1 MIEQLAP
8 ARSHSRRHHLHASC
22 CALPCRTTS
31 TGHVRTLQSAP
42 RPLTKQCSLFGPS
55 GKMFRV
61 NYWASASTQNLATP
75 SFDINSPQ
83 LNLLRGDSMSLKG
96 HRLLVKMCSGV
107 IQHIE
112 SVKGPIRDKGKPQV
126 RSIKSRGT
134 GRYGG
139 SQKKGVVQR
148 SLNKLTAEAGFESS
162 RAAALVPP
170 TPAWAPGELTPTFLR
185 IRH

>member
-1 MIEQLAP
+1 MSP
-8 ARSHSRRHHLHASC
+8 YLHC
-22 CALPCRTTS
+22 CIRVAQRTTLGWSSHRTTCACTFPQQATSSPRFVLRASMPHPS

-96 HRLLVKMCSGV
+96 HRLLVKDVQRCDPAHRKCEGA
-107 IQHIE
+107 H
-112 SVKGPIRDKGKPQV
+112 PRKGKAT
-126 RSIKSRGT
+126 STEYK
-134 GRYGG
+134 
-139 SQKKGVVQR
+139 
-148 SLNKLTAEAGFESS
+148 E
-162 RAAALVPP
+162 
-170 TPAWAPGELTPTFLR
+170 
-185 IRH
+185 